1 MGTIYANSRTR
12 AVRTASGLDG
22 LRPPVWTASGLDGL
36 LWTASGL
43 DGLRP
48 VVPSGDALRA
58 AGYRAKPGSLGD
70 FCGG

>member
-1 MGTIYANSRTR
+1 MGTIYTNSRTR

-22 LRPPVWTASGLDGL
+22 